1 MENKDEEIKK
11 ELNNENVEKIN
22 EEAAD
27 EIVEAENNESEL
39 KKAQELAKAN
49 EDKFLRT
56 LAEFDNFRKRTISE
70 KAGIYDNGVK
80 DTVEK
85 FLDVSDNFERAVT
98 FTAEEEKNTALY
110 KGVEM
115 ILNQFNEILD
125 NLGVKE
131 VAGTGEPFDP
141 NVHNAVMHIE
151 DESLGENVIAEVL
164 RKGYTYKDKVIR
176 PAMVKVAN

>member
-1 MENKDEEIKK
+1 MENKDEEIKD
-11 ELNNENVEKIN
+11 ELNEETVEEETK
-22 EEAAD
+22 EAAD
-27 EIVEAENNESEL
+27 KEVVEENDEL
-39 KKAQELAKAN
+39 TKALELAKAN

-56 LAEFDNFRKRTISE
+56 LAEFDNFRKRTVAE

-80 DTVEK
+80 DTIEK
-85 FLDVSDNFERAVT
+85 FLAVTDNFERAVS
-98 FTAEEEKNTALY
+98 FTAEEEKNTSLY

-115 ILNQFNEILD
+115 IFGQFNEILD

-131 VAGTGEPFDP
+131 VAGAGEIFDP

-151 DESLGENVIAEVL
+151 DDSLGENVIAEVL
-164 RKGYTYKDKVIR
+164 QKGYTYKDKVIR